1 MANGII
7 GLNPD
12 KSRALKERPR
22 PKDPLSI
29 ITKVIDALKK
39 KDPEAEETELASH
52 ASSHFNVPSEMMPF
66 ADSLQAMVQREDRG
80 PVQVAFRPYQ
90 EDDYAPVEA
99 ARAYA
104 QWGSPDKI
112 VMYDEHFPRG
122 GFDPESDAYS
132 SGRRTLAHE
141 FGHHDDF
148 RRLFGDTEGLKER
161 QQISDALQEHRI
173 RQVDEGA
180 IPEGGMSESRD
191 PETDEFIT
199 TVRYQGEP
207 DQLYADAFAGA
218 VQYLQRTHALDPD
231 ADIEQ
236 VPPHLKLMVDNLLE
250 RDIYKNHP
258 INILTHGNT
267 TTIRPTEGGN
277 IIQQA
282 KDALSDASATD
293 IAKGLASMASPFAI
307 PLLYW
312 DKLPKKRRGGD

>member
-1 MANGII
+1 MANGIR

-12 KSRALKERPR
+12 KPRRLR
-22 PKDPLSI
+22 PKDPSSI
-29 ITKVIDALKK
+29 ITKVIDALTKK
-39 KDPEAEETELASH
+39 GPEAEETELTSH
-52 ASSHFNVPSEMMPF
+52 ASSHFNVPSEMMGL

-90 EDDYAPVEA
+90 EDDVHTPEA

-104 QWGSPDKI
+104 QRGSPDKI
-112 VMYDEHFPRG
+112 VMYDEYFPRG
-122 GFDPESDAYS
+122 EFDPESDRYL

-148 RRLFGDTEGLKER
+148 RRSFDDREGFEER
-161 QQISDALQEHRI
+161 KQISDALEQYRLTAEM
-173 RQVDEGA
+173 
-180 IPEGGMSESRD
+180 PEGGFYESRN
-191 PETDEFIT
+191 PKTGEMER
-199 TVRYQGEP
+199 VARYQGQP

-277 IIQQA
+277 IIEQA

-293 IAKGLASMASPFAI
+293 IAKGVASIVIPQAI
-307 PLLYW
+307 PLLYR
-312 DKLPKKRRGGD
+312 DKLLLKKRRGGR